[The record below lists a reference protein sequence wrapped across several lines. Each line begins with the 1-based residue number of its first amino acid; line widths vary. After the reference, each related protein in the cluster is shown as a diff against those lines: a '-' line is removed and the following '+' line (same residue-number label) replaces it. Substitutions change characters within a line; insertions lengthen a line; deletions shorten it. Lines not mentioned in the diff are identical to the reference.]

1 MATVSIL
8 IPADK
13 AQFLGRALISAQ
25 QQTFVDIEILV
36 GDDTPGGNLEAL
48 VRRVG
53 DSRVQYLHH
62 GFQNGSENARELW
75 RRASGKYVKWLSDDD
90 VLMPNSVEI
99 LVAALREHPES
110 ALAFHGHVLIDGN
123 DQVTLAPPALVNEGE
138 RVLLDRA
145 FLVEHMI
152 ATQNNFVGE
161 PSNIMLNRERVD
173 LAEPPGYRSVD
184 LLSLANVAMYLNLSA
199 RAPIV
204 AVGGYGSAFRQHAG
218 RHSSEGSPSF
228 SAGLFEWE
236 MMLRGEAA
244 DGRLH
249 GEALA
254 AAKDRVKALYAT
266 WAGEFPELGALL
278 DNLDELTQRPSGE
291 LFDSTRYQSD
301 LANARTA
308 VAARVAAHRS
318 PALAPNFCA
327 ICEQP
332 VEAWLAH
339 PSVGNNMGMDFMAH
353 TETVGSI
360 LDKHHCPHCYC
371 NDRDRHL
378 WLYVAYSGI
387 LESAP
392 EKRILH
398 IAPEVRIEQRIRR
411 LQPREYIA
419 GDLFPRSPEHRKI
432 NVEAL
437 DFPDGYFDLIICNHV
452 LEHVDNPDIALAEF
466 SRCLAPGGHVIA
478 QTPYSPI
485 LKRTFELNRPASV
498 PFKTRYFGQDDHVRL
513 FGADIVDY
521 FRAAGL
527 NGDLY
532 PHVTV
537 LGNLDADVVGCN
549 VREPFFLFA
558 KGEAPA
564 FAG

>member
-8 IPADK
+8 IPAFK

-25 QQTFVDIEILV
+25 QQTFEDVEILV
-36 GDDTPGGNLEAL
+36 GDDTPHGDLEAL

-53 DSRVQYLHH
+53 DSRVQYFHH
-62 GFQNGSENARELW
+62 GFQNGSENARQLW
-75 RRASGKYVKWLSDDD
+75 RRASGKYVKWLFDDD

-99 LVAALREHPES
+99 LIAALRENPES
-110 ALAFHGHVLIDGN
+110 ALAFHGRVFIDGD
-123 DQVTLAPPALVNEGE
+123 DQVTFVPPALVNEGE

-145 FLVEHMI
+145 FLAEHMV
-152 ATQNNFVGE
+152 ANQNNFVGE
-161 PSNIMLNRERVD
+161 PSNIMLNRELVELD
-173 LAEPPGYRSVD
+173 ELFGYRDLD
-184 LLSLANVAMYLNLSA
+184 LLFLADVAMCLKLSG

-218 RHSSEGSPSF
+218 QNSSQSSPRF

-254 AAKDRVKALYAT
+254 AARDRMKAIYT
-266 WAGEFPELGALL
+266 GWAGKLPELGALL
-278 DNLDELTQRPSGE
+278 GNLDELTQLPSNE
-291 LFDSTRYQSD
+291 LFNSVQYQSN
-301 LANARTA
+301 LKSARDAVMERVTA
-308 VAARVAAHRS
+308 RKN
-318 PALAPNFCA
+318 PADTQDFCV

-332 VEAWLAH
+332 VDTWLAH
-339 PSVGNNMGMDFMAH
+339 PNINMRMDFMEH
-353 TETVGSI
+353 TETIGSI
-360 LDKHHCPHCYC
+360 LDKHNCPHCYC
-371 NDRDRHL
+371 NDRERHV
-378 WLYVAYSGI
+378 WLYIAYSGI
-387 LESAP
+387 LEDAP
-392 EKRILH
+392 GKRILH

-419 GDLFPRSPEHRKI
+419 GDLFPRSPDHRKI

-452 LEHVDNPDIALAEF
+452 LEHVDNPDVALAEF
-466 SRCLAPGGHVIA
+466 SRCLAPGGHVVA

-485 LKRTFELNRPASV
+485 LKRTFELNKPASV
-498 PFKTRYFGQDDHVRL
+498 PFKTWYFGQDDHVRL

-521 FRAAGL
+521 FRDAGL

-532 PHVTV
+532 PHATV
-537 LGNLDADVVGCN
+537 LGNIDADVVGCN

-558 KGEAPA
+558 KDEAPV
-564 FAG
+564 FAS

>member
-228 SAGLFEWE
+228 SAAEFQNGLSVPAHAKRMCGIVKHTQAVGVGNPLDF
-236 MMLRGEAA
+236 LDLTRIAVHVHGQDRCRVRG
-244 DGRLH
+244 DGRL
-249 GEALA
+249 
-254 AAKDRVKALYAT
+254 
-266 WAGEFPELGALL
+266 
-278 DNLDELTQRPSGE
+278 
-291 LFDSTRYQSD
+291 D
-301 LANARTA
+301 LAWIEIHARRIDIGEDGLDA
-308 VAARVAAHRS
+308 VPVKRMRGSNETEWRGDH
-318 PALAPNFCA
+318 LATHF
-327 ICEQP
+327 
-332 VEAWLAH
+332 H
-339 PSVGNNMGMDFMAH
+339 
-353 TETVGSI
+353 
-360 LDKHHCPHCYC
+360 
-371 NDRDRHL
+371 
-378 WLYVAYSGI
+378 
-387 LESAP
+387 
-392 EKRILH
+392 
-398 IAPEVRIEQRIRR
+398 R
-411 LQPREYIA
+411 LQ
-419 GDLFPRSPEHRKI
+419 
-432 NVEAL
+432 
-437 DFPDGYFDLIICNHV
+437 
-452 LEHVDNPDIALAEF
+452 
-466 SRCLAPGGHVIA
+466 GGNESEG
-478 QTPYSPI
+478 P
-485 LKRTFELNRPASV
+485 
-498 PFKTRYFGQDDHVRL
+498 
-513 FGADIVDY
+513 
-521 FRAAGL
+521 
-527 NGDLY
+527 
-532 PHVTV
+532 
-537 LGNLDADVVGCN
+537 VGEE
-549 VREPFFLFA
+549 R
-558 KGEAPA
+558 
-564 FAG
+564 

>member
-8 IPADK
+8 IPAFK
-13 AQFLGRALISAQ
+13 TQFLGRALISAQ
-25 QQTFVDIEILV
+25 QQTFEDIEILV
-36 GDDTPGGNLEAL
+36 GDDTPGGDLEAL

-53 DSRVQYLHH
+53 DSRVQYFHH
-62 GFQNGSENARELW
+62 GFQNGSDNARQLW
-75 RRASGKYVKWLSDDD
+75 QRASGKYVKWLFDDD
-90 VLMPNSVEI
+90 ILMPNSVEI
-99 LVAALREHPES
+99 LIAALREHPES
-110 ALAFHGHVLIDGN
+110 ALAFHGRVIIDGD
-123 DQVTLAPPALVNEGE
+123 DQVTFVPPALVNDGE

-145 FLVEHMI
+145 FLAEHMV
-152 ATQNNFVGE
+152 ANQNNFVGE
-161 PSNIMLNRERVD
+161 PSNIMLNRELVD
-173 LAEPPGYRSVD
+173 LAELFGYRSLD
-184 LLSLANVAMYLNLSA
+184 LLFLADVAMFLNLSE

-218 RHSSEGSPSF
+218 QNSSQGGPSF

-254 AAKDRVKALYAT
+254 AAKDRMKALYAN
-266 WAGEFPELGALL
+266 WAGKLPELGALL
-278 DNLDELTQRPSGE
+278 GNLDELTQRPSGE
-291 LFDSTRYQSD
+291 LFDSARYQSD
-301 LANARTA
+301 LANARVA
-308 VAARVAAHRS
+308 VTARVAARKN
-318 PALAPNFCA
+318 PAHVQNFCA

-339 PSVGNNMGMDFMAH
+339 PNVNMRMEFMEH

-360 LDKHHCPHCYC
+360 LDKHNCPHCYC

-378 WLYVAYSGI
+378 WLYIAYSGI
-387 LESAP
+387 LENAATM
-392 EKRILH
+392 RILH
-398 IAPEVRIEQRIRR
+398 IAPEARVEPRIRR

-419 GDLFPRSPEHRKI
+419 GDLFPHSPDHRKI

-452 LEHVDNPDIALAEF
+452 LEHVDNPDVALAEF
-466 SRCLAPGGHVIA
+466 SRCLAPGGHLVA

-485 LKRTFELNRPASV
+485 LKRTFELNKPASV
-498 PFKTRYFGQDDHVRL
+498 PFKTWYFGQDDHVRL

-532 PHVTV
+532 PHATV
-537 LGNLDADVVGCN
+537 LGNIDADAAGCN

-558 KGEAPA
+558 RGEAPV
-564 FAG
+564 FAS